1 MPQLMQSNFWMVE
14 KDRFEQLNIIQAK
27 TQALSEE
34 VSELIVKCQQLL
46 EDLIQRLEEKRVR
59 QNGVKKEAGSPSA

>member
-1 MPQLMQSNFWMVE
+1 MQSNFWMVE